1 MNKKKFTVTAV
12 ILIILLLAESIY
24 LIKHLKSGNSPD
36 TAEINGTVHTSR
48 TLDITDGEMLSQI
61 QSYTV
66 DVNIDED
73 DDSYIIAE
81 DLPKRSSRFE
91 IVNNGKTLDYD
102 TDKKNELVPD
112 TDSDTQ
118 LPENAPV
125 YTDKFS
131 LGGKDISCYT
141 TYGIHLISVSDLE
154 NSFGGKIKTSEHRQ
168 TTSQT
173 EVSAPPSVNI
183 GGSTTGGSAAAIQG
197 AESSVQTKRTLPEN
211 SSSGGKKIIV
221 LDPGHGKSSSSMTD
235 SEKTAAGY
243 VKTSKGWGEWRHY
256 RNGTSNISCE
266 GSGCAGTHP
275 SNGSCWYPI
284 GNGDRDTEPEI
295 NLNNA
300 LNAKKYLEQM
310 GYTVRMTRTSNNEN
324 PSFTNRTSY
333 CYPNNDNSK
342 DADAELL
349 IVIHANAGGGSGSAY
364 LSAGGSYTQKFK
376 SGTSTEFIKNSN
388 DAGRII
394 NDKIVSSTS
403 LSKNGAGSIGG
414 EEWLIAFNKSPVP
427 TAYLEI
433 GFYDNSK
440 DLGILKAESDKI
452 GLAIAQ
458 GADEYL
464 KSK

>member
-1 MNKKKFTVTAV
+1 MNKKTFTIMAGF
-12 ILIILLLAESIY
+12 LIIIILAEGIY
-24 LIKHLKSGNSPD
+24 LLKHFINKNSQNPAD
-36 TAEINGTVHTSR
+36 IYGTVHIYQ

-61 QSYTV
+61 PSYTV
-66 DVNIDED
+66 STDKSED
-73 DDSYIIAE
+73 NNKYIIAE
-81 DLPKRSSRFE
+81 DLPNRSSRFE
-91 IVNNGKTLDYD
+91 IVNNGKVLNYD
-102 TDKKNELVPD
+102 ADKKNELVPD
-112 TDSDTQ
+112 TSSDTQ

-125 YTDKFS
+125 YTDAFS
-131 LGGKDISCYT
+131 IAGKDVPCYT
-141 TYGIHLISVSDLE
+141 TYGIHLISISDLE
-154 NSFGGKIKTSEHRQ
+154 NRFSGKIKLYEPQQ
-168 TTSQT
+168 TVPQT
-173 EVSAPPSVNI
+173 ETTPSPSVNT

-197 AESSVQTKRTLPEN
+197 SETNLQTKRELPV
-211 SSSGGKKIIV
+211 SSTSSANKIIV

-394 NDKIVSSTS
+394 NDKIISSTS